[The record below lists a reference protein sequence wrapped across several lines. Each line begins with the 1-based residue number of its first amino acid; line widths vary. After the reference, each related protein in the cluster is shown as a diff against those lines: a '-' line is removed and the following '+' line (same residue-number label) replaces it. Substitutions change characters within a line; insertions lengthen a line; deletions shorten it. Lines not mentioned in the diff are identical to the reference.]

1 MSPQDSNSRGFL
13 SLFNVYTVMLG
24 VAFLAIVMGCVLL
37 SMELGRY
44 KWNIKA
50 KGVAQASA
58 PHGAVV
64 WLDRAAPRL
73 A

>member
-1 MSPQDSNSRGFL
+1 M
-13 SLFNVYTVMLG
+13 FNVYTVMLG

-58 PHGAVV
+58 PHGAIVSHDRV
-64 WLDRAAPRL
+64 SLDRAAPRL